1 MFSQSSVVGGVGSG
15 AGAYGYGAAVNQ
27 TGNLLNTDTHIE
39 GPRILVGTTNHPG
52 GARKKRFGVTG
63 SASIFDYPDLAIK
76 SSGGNGQA
84 YKQSEGG
91 YLPGNNGGGQAGYGA
106 RDPHDFT
113 FKEAADLTMAK
124 EIAQRDANHFGNFV
138 QPEHMAY
145 KDRTAESMQE
155 RFTDMAMDY
164 QRQRIKDLLAKGFSE
179 EEIKT
184 MLSKER
190 EKAILQAE
198 RQPYSKE
205 ALMKAQIAQMLP
217 TEQRE
222 DFPNTSVAP
231 GGIARRQDA
240 TSIERALNTGNTVA
254 MRKKMEAV
262 RREQRLQGQLSYV
275 EPSVVQRVLPQ
286 QDVTNLMM
294 RLAQKEHGEAEKHD
308 NSLEEAHQRQ
318 QHSMKR
324 QLDLQKAGM
333 LAAISK
339 RQ

>member
-1 MFSQSSVVGGVGSG
+1 MFSSSSVVGGVGSG
-15 AGAYGYGAAVNQ
+15 AGAYGYGAAVDQ
-27 TGNLLNTDTHIE
+27 TGNLLNIDTRIE
-39 GPRILVGTTNHPG
+39 GPRILVCSTNNPG
-52 GARKKRFGVTG
+52 GVRKKRFGVTG
-63 SASIFDYPDLAIK
+63 SASIFDYPDLAVR
-76 SSGGNGQA
+76 GLGPNGQA
-84 YKQSEGG
+84 YKQSQGG

-106 RDPHDFT
+106 QDPHDFT

-124 EIAQRDANHFGNFV
+124 EIAQRDANQFGHFV
-138 QPEHMAY
+138 QPEHMVY
-145 KDRTAESMQE
+145 KDRTAESMKE

-164 QRQRIKDLLAKGFSE
+164 QRQRIKDLLAKGFTE
-179 EEIKT
+179 EEINT

-190 EKAILQAE
+190 ERAILQAE
-198 RQPYSKE
+198 KQPYSKE
-205 ALMKAQIAQMLP
+205 ALMQAQIAQMLP

-262 RREQRLQGQLSYV
+262 RREQRLQGQLKYV
-275 EPSVVQRVLPQ
+275 EPAVVQKVLPH
-286 QDVTNLMM
+286 QDVANLMM
-294 RLAQKEHGEAEKHD
+294 RLAQKEHGEVEKHD
-308 NSLEEAHQRQ
+308 SRVEEAHQRQ
-318 QHSMKR
+318 QHSKNR
-324 QLDLQKAGM
+324 QLDLQNAGM